1 MWVKDRIDYI
11 NTSHFS
17 VVNVKSENKEMRMR
31 KVFATEK
38 AKFSYIK
45 RPYELIENA
54 PSRKKKQK
62 TGENKK

>member
-1 MWVKDRIDYI
+1 M
-11 NTSHFS
+11 
-17 VVNVKSENKEMRMR
+17 VNVKSENKEMRMR